1 MKDLSPLGPAGHFGI
16 NVLAFGAHPDD
27 VEIFCGGT
35 VIRLADL
42 GYAVGVIDLTRGELG
57 TLGTPQLREQ
67 EALAASRVIGLRLRE
82 NLGLPDGFIAE
93 AHLEKLVEVIRRL
106 RPEMMLIPWTEDRHP
121 DHAAAGALLTK
132 AAFFAG
138 VEKFPTGSPSR
149 AFRPRQVLYYQMRHR
164 MAPSFIMDTSSA
176 AQRKHQAIAC
186 YASQVTP
193 DAQGVRTLLSS
204 PRAVEAIEARD
215 RYHGSMIGVSHGE
228 PLRAAN
234 TLGLADPLA
243 HFRQNAF
250 AEAHAFEAVR

>member
-1 MKDLSPLGPAGHFGI
+1 MKDALTRGPAGYFGI
-16 NVLAFGAHPDD
+16 DVLAFGAHPDD

-42 GYAVGVIDLTRGELG
+42 GYDVGVVDLTRGELG

-67 EALAASRVIGLRLRE
+67 EALAASQVIGLRLRE
-82 NLGLPDGFIAE
+82 NLRLPDGLIGE

-121 DHAAAGALLTK
+121 DHAAAGGLLTK

-138 VEKFPTGSPSR
+138 VEKFPAGTPSH

-164 MAPSFIMDTSSA
+164 MAPSFIVDTSST

-193 DAQGVRTLLSS
+193 DPKGGLTLLSS
-204 PRAVEAIEARD
+204 PRAIDAIEARD

-234 TLGLADPLA
+234 TLGLVDPLA
-243 HFRQNAF
+243 HFRQNDF
-250 AEAHAFEAVR
+250 AEAHAFEAMR